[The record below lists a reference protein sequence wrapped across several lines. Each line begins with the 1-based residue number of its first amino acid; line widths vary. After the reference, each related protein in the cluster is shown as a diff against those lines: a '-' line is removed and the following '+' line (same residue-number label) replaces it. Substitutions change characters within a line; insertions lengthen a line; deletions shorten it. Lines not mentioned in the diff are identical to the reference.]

1 MKNPISKV
9 QADIHYPLLILSF
22 DFPLTLLWV
31 GFEFPKIGNWVNW
44 EGNDEK
50 IGEQYGQ
57 NEQNEQR
64 RTE

>member
-1 MKNPISKV
+1 
-9 QADIHYPLLILSF
+9 
-22 DFPLTLLWV
+22 LTLPWV